1 MMAAT
6 LPTKIGELEQLAGVN
21 DRPLFWRSFASNAD
35 GFRLG
40 VAELKR
46 RIAASGA
53 IRCTEV
59 PSCRVCGCTDD
70 RACMTEHGP
79 CSWVEA
85 DLCSACAPMAG
96 EAVVS

>member
-1 MMAAT
+1 MIGTHA
-6 LPTKIGELEQLAGVN
+6 PTTIGELERLAGVN
-21 DRPLFWRSFASNAD
+21 DRVTFWRSFASNGE

-46 RIAASGA
+46 RIAATGA

-59 PSCRVCGCTDD
+59 AACRQCGCTDD

-79 CSWVEA
+79 CHWVEA
-85 DLCSACAPMAG
+85 DLCSACAPTADK
-96 EAVVS
+96 AVAA